1 MVSIVTR
8 NRIVAGLGNAL
19 LITEAA
25 EKSGTLHTARFALEQ
40 GKDIL
45 AVPGNITN
53 PYSTDVNNLLKTG
66 AAPVTCVDDI
76 LHVLGIEPSTQKVV
90 RTGDNE
96 AEQLL
101 QDLLDQGGS
110 DDNDPI
116 VRSELEVEHVSQTL
130 TMLEITGKIRI
141 LAPISGQ
148 SAN

>member
-8 NRIVAGLGNAL
+8 NRTVAGLGNAL

-76 LHVLGIEPSTQKVV
+76 LHVLGIEPSTQKVA

-101 QDLLDQGGS
+101 LDLLDQGGS
-110 DDNDPI
+110 DGDNLI

-130 TMLEITGKIRI
+130 TMLEITGKIRS
-141 LAPISGQ
+141 LG
-148 SAN
+148 ANQWTIG